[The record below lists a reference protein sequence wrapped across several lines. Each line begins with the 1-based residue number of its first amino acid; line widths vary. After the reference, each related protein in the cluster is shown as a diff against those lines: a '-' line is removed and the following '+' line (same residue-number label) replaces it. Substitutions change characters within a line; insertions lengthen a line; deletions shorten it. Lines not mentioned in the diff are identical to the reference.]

1 MAIANPQ
8 KVGSLFKIMAITS
21 LIALTGLVGNP
32 LAVQSRPLLTVAQGT
47 KAKSQIPVF
56 LPDDVKVKLKKNG
69 ASLSGRV
76 TDFDSKTKKVTLTNG
91 PDSQTVPIKD
101 IDLVVFQGK
110 VILRENG
117 RHIVIIRGDN
127 SQKSPNQNGKTF
139 KEPLQNFQIVDATK
153 GEARVTITNP
163 LELKGVQAVAQ
174 NSSYVVEQISFDS
187 SDKIQIQVTPR

>member
-8 KVGSLFKIMAITS
+8 QVSSFFKIMVIS
-21 LIALTGLVGNP
+21 GLIALTGLVGNP

-47 KAKSQIPVF
+47 KAGSQIPVF
-56 LPDDVKVKLKKNG
+56 LPDDVKVKLKGG

-76 TDFDSKTKKVTLTNG
+76 TNFDAKAKKVTLTNG
-91 PDSQTVPIKD
+91 PDSQTVAIKD
-101 IDLVVFQGK
+101 IDQVLFQGK
-110 VILRENG
+110 VILRNNKA
-117 RHIVIIRGDN
+117 IVIRGDD
-127 SQKSPNQNGKTF
+127 SQKSPNQNGKIF
-139 KEPLQNFQIVDATK
+139 KEPLQNFQIVDAKK

-187 SDKIQIQVTPR
+187 SNQIQIQVTPR

>member
-1 MAIANPQ
+1 MT
-8 KVGSLFKIMAITS
+8 ITS

-32 LAVQSRPLLTVAQGT
+32 LAVQSRPVLTVAQGT
-47 KAKSQIPVF
+47 KAGSQIPVF
-56 LPDDVKVKLKKNG
+56 LPDDVKVKLKSG

-76 TDFDSKTKKVTLTNG
+76 TNFDAKAKKVTLTNG

-101 IDLVVFQGK
+101 IDVVSFQGK
-110 VILRENG
+110 VILKNNKA
-117 RHIVIIRGDN
+117 IVIRGDDG
-127 SQKSPNQNGKTF
+127 QKSPNQNGKIF
-139 KEPLQNFQIVDATK
+139 KEPLQNFQIVDAKK

-187 SDKIQIQVTPR
+187 SNQIQIQVTPDQIQIQSYPHQW

>member
-8 KVGSLFKIMAITS
+8 QVDSFFKIMAVTS

-32 LAVQSRPLLTVAQGT
+32 LEVQSRSVLTVAQGT
-47 KAKSQIPVF
+47 KTKSQIPVF
-56 LPDDVKVKLKKNG
+56 LPDSVKVKLKKDG

-76 TDFDSKTKKVTLTNG
+76 TNFDAKAKKVTITNG
-91 PDSQTVPIKD
+91 PDSQSVAIKD
-101 IDLVVFQGK
+101 IDLVLFQGK
-110 VILRENG
+110 VILRNNKT
-117 RHIVIIRGDN
+117 IVIRGND

-163 LELKGVQAVAQ
+163 LELKGLKAVAQ
-174 NSSYVVEQISFDS
+174 NSSYVVEQIRFNS
-187 SDKIQIQVTPR
+187 SDKIQVQVTPR

>member
-1 MAIANPQ
+1 MMIPNPQ
-8 KVGSLFKIMAITS
+8 QVDSLFKIMVITG
-21 LIALTGLVGNP
+21 LIALTGLVGNS
-32 LAVQSRPLLTVAQGT
+32 LAVQSRPVLTVAQGT
-47 KAKSQIPVF
+47 KAGSQIPVF
-56 LPDDVKVKLKKNG
+56 LPDDVKVKLKGG

-76 TDFDSKTKKVTLTNG
+76 TDFDAKAKKVTITNG
-91 PDSQTVPIKD
+91 SDSKPVAIKD
-101 IDLVVFQGK
+101 IDVVLFQGK
-110 VILRENG
+110 VILRNNRE
-117 RHIVIIRGDN
+117 IVIRGDN

-174 NSSYVVEQISFDS
+174 SSSYVVEQIRFDS

>member
-1 MAIANPQ
+1 MMIANPQ
-8 KVGSLFKIMAITS
+8 QVGSFFKIMTITS

-32 LAVQSRPLLTVAQGT
+32 LEVQSRSVLTVAQGT
-47 KAKSQIPVF
+47 KAGSQIPVF
-56 LPDDVKVKLKKNG
+56 LPDSVNVKLKKGG

-76 TDFDSKTKKVTLTNG
+76 TDFDAKAKKVTITNG
-91 PDSQTVPIKD
+91 SDSKPVAIKD
-101 IDLVVFQGK
+101 IDVVSFQGK
-110 VILRENG
+110 VILRNNKA
-117 RHIVIIRGDN
+117 IIIRGDD

-163 LELKGVQAVAQ
+163 LELKGVQSVAQ
-174 NSSYVVEQISFDS
+174 NSSYVVKQISFDS

>member
-8 KVGSLFKIMAITS
+8 QVDSFFKIMAVTG

-32 LAVQSRPLLTVAQGT
+32 LEVQSRSVLTVAQGT
-47 KAKSQIPVF
+47 KAGSQIPVF
-56 LPDDVKVKLKKNG
+56 LPDDVKVKLKGG

-76 TDFDSKTKKVTLTNG
+76 TNFDAKAKKVTLTNG
-91 PDSQTVPIKD
+91 PDSQTVAIKD
-101 IDLVVFQGK
+101 IDVILFQGK
-110 VILRENG
+110 VILRNNKA
-117 RHIVIIRGDN
+117 IVIRGDD

-163 LELKGVQAVAQ
+163 LELKGVQSVAQ
-174 NSSYVVEQISFDS
+174 NSSYMVEQIRFDS
-187 SDKIQIQVTPR
+187 SDQIQIQVTPR